1 MVVTLWGKKFWSAHT
16 ILVHIHIFIACVFE
30 LPRSML
36 KNLFKYPASVW
47 REIEGQ
53 TSTFFYSHFTSNAT
67 HPQHPSSM
75 LVQPMNLNVLKVFKC
90 WKSRV
95 KHLLGGLF
103 KFHFYICWCRSGG
116 FCCYSCHSL
125 GFIDNHNRLLLIYTC
140 NIMHCTLGTCVS
152 QLSHFHDFAISR
164 KKMQIILHYFHFCR
178 LFTFSFSSFLRSSF
192 TLSEIIIISFRIFP
206 IPPRK
211 GAHFYGISW
220 IREKWFSISCEVARG
235 WERKQW
241 WEIKKREHCSGNVPK
256 YSWLVKFSSKLF
268 SLVLC
273 LNPKRMEKQ
282 QSSQTQFSSV
292 FLALIW
298 SAKQKTKKIK

>member
-47 REIEGQ
+47 REIGGQ

-67 HPQHPSSM
+67 HPQHPCSM

-152 QLSHFHDFAISR
+152 QLSHFYDFAISR
-164 KKMQIILHYFHFCR
+164 KKCKLFYIISTFAAYSHFHFHFFA
-178 LFTFSFSSFLRSSF
+178 LFFYSFKNYYYIIQNFSHSSAWRSAFLWHFMNKRKMIF
-192 TLSEIIIISFRIFP
+192 HFLWGGEGVGEKTMMRNKRARTLQR
-206 IPPRK
+206 
-211 GAHFYGISW
+211 
-220 IREKWFSISCEVARG
+220 
-235 WERKQW
+235 
-241 WEIKKREHCSGNVPK
+241 
-256 YSWLVKFSSKLF
+256 
-268 SLVLC
+268 
-273 LNPKRMEKQ
+273 
-282 QSSQTQFSSV
+282 
-292 FLALIW
+292 
-298 SAKQKTKKIK
+298 